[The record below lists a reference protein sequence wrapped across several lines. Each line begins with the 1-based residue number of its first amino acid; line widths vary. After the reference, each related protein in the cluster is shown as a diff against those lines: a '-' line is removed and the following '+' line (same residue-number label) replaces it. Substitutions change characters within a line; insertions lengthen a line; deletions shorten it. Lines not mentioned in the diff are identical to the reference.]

1 MKRNQTKP
9 LDGPPT
15 NTHTS
20 IINVPTELFGPSPA
34 VWSERNM
41 HIETL
46 GDLESDSDTDGQWV
60 TSTFDLAFR

>member
-1 MKRNQTKP
+1 VKRNQTKP

-41 HIETL
+41 HI
-46 GDLESDSDTDGQWV
+46 
-60 TSTFDLAFR
+60 